1 MANLRI
7 KNSKE
12 EGAAVLVVIKNKKI
26 NDPTIEKIKS
36 KIKNAKRDLLKAQKD
51 LTHWKSVSDMYG
63 QLFRKHIKPE
73 LEKLSKVRKS
83 WVLQLYEARHAM
95 RWNKLEIELLDEEIV
110 SKALDLLDDL
120 PGDPELEAIVEKYK
134 DALQSLADEEDLDP
148 LDQSFLEMLAQD
160 ICSTSNLP
168 KDFFK
173 DCQSEKE
180 MYDRYTQF
188 MDDQEETTRTEKQ
201 SSGKKFTSEVIKS
214 LYRRLASLL
223 HPDKE
228 TDPVLK
234 QTKTELMQRLNNA
247 YRNNNI
253 DELMQIQKEI
263 DIPNPTDLMS
273 DLEGLTANLNAIK
286 KQRKDL
292 TSEVNEIKKWFKTQI
307 DPELLDADT
316 KKLEPYIR
324 NSFKGQI
331 MGIKQEITQ
340 LESDI
345 NYTFK
350 DQKGIKNILRYL

>member
-1 MANLRI
+1 M
-7 KNSKE
+7 
-12 EGAAVLVVIKNKKI
+12 LVVVKNKKI
-26 NDPTIEKIKS
+26 SDPTIEKIKS
-36 KIKNAKRDLLKAQKD
+36 KINTAKKDLLKVQKD
-51 LTHWKSVSDMYG
+51 LAHWKSVSDMYS

-73 LEKLSKVRKS
+73 LEKLSQVRKS
-83 WVLQLYEARHAM
+83 WVLQLYEARQGM
-95 RWNKLEIELLDEEIV
+95 RWNKLEKELLDEEIV

-120 PGDPELEAIVEKYK
+120 PGDPDLEALVQKYK
-134 DALQSLADEEDLDP
+134 DTSESLADEEDLDVLDP
-148 LDQSFLEMLAQD
+148 LLLEMLAED
-160 ICSTSNLP
+160 ICSASNLP

-173 DCQSEKE
+173 GCQSEKE

-188 MDDQEETTRTEKQ
+188 MHEKEETTRTEKQ

-214 LYRRLASLL
+214 LYRRLASLV

-234 QTKTELMQRLNNA
+234 RTKTELMQRLNNA

-263 DIPNPTDLMS
+263 DIPDPIDLMS

-292 TSEVNEIKKWFKTQI
+292 FKEVNEIKKWFKTQI
-307 DPELLDADT
+307 DPELMNEDT

-324 NSFKGQI
+324 RTFKGQI

-350 DQKGIKNILRYL
+350 DRKGIKNILRYL